1 MNVGKPVGFKYMSD
15 GRTDGRTDR
24 QADTR
29 PMFDVYPYSTRYDTI
44 RDAILTCARKPT

>member
-1 MNVGKPVGFKYMSD
+1 MNVGKPVGFKYMS
-15 GRTDGRTDR
+15 DGRTDR

-44 RDAILTCARKPT
+44 RDVILTCARKPT